1 MTWILVSLCSDVERL
16 IFRKSGQVTETLSS
30 LIKLKL
36 FIIAEQ
42 MPCICRI
49 LGNDVSLLTGICT
62 FQALSRNVLRVQML
76 YRAITSTL
84 QYIKS
89 CFQWESVQRS
99 LLAFLVKS
107 PHLCLYYPLLFFFSS
122 IRKVPPAPPSPFLT
136 RRSCRIGR
144 KLGHV

>member
-1 MTWILVSLCSDVERL
+1 MDKQT
-16 IFRKSGQVTETLSS
+16 
-30 LIKLKL
+30 
-36 FIIAEQ
+36 
-42 MPCICRI
+42 PCICQI
-49 LGNDVSLLTGICT
+49 LGKVVFLLTGMCT

-107 PHLCLYYPLLFFFSS
+107 HHRSLYFLLLSFFSS
-122 IRKVPPAPPSPFLT
+122 IRKAPPSSCVNSARGNLT
-136 RRSCRIGR
+136 RCSCRIGR
-144 KLGHV
+144 KLGHI